1 MSTQVHAA
9 LDEGTV
15 REISESLDEPEWL
28 LETRLEALEALD
40 GLDMPSVI
48 RTPGREWTNLHD
60 LDFEGF
66 VDPLNAAEDK
76 DRVGPDG
83 VEVLPFAEAVDQH
96 EELVREHF
104 GSVVDPQDNYLTAL
118 STALFNT
125 GTVVYV
131 PEGVDVG
138 KTPPASSP
146 AHQNAE
152 RPANAGDVKVRT
164 RMNSRSLFNYTLIV
178 TEESSSV
185 TILERQSTGEDVE
198 GEARSASDSAS
209 SAERRSADSRAA
221 EPRDDGETASGERY
235 YSGVVEVVA
244 GENSNVQYGSLQ
256 NLDEETYNYTLKRG
270 HADTY
275 ATIDWIEGNIGS
287 RLTKS
292 SVETYLKGDSSE
304 SRIVG
309 AFFGH
314 DDQHFDVNARVWH
327 EAEHTTADL
336 VTRGVLNDEARSVYE
351 GVQDVGSGAWD
362 TSSYQRE
369 NTLML
374 SDESEADASPKLII
388 NNHDTE
394 ASHSATVGQVSE
406 EDLFYMETRGTDP
419 QSAENMLVEGF
430 FVPVLDEVAVDELHD
445 DLQDLI
451 SARLRE

>member
-76 DRVGPDG
+76 DQVGPDG

-104 GSVVDPQDNYLTAL
+104 GSVVDPQGNYLTAL

-164 RMNSRSLFNYTLIV
+164 RMNSRSLFNYTLVV

-185 TILERQSTGEDVE
+185 TILERQSTGEDIE
-198 GEARSASDSAS
+198 DEARSASDSAS
-209 SAERRSADSRAA
+209 
-221 EPRDDGETASGERY
+221 GETASGERY